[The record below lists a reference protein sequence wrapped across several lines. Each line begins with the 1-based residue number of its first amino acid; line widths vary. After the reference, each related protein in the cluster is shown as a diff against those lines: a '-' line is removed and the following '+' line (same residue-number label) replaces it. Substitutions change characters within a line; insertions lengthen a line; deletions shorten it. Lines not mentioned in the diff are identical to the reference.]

1 MNRATKLLVIAGP
14 TAGGKSALGLE
25 LAERLNGEIISG
37 DSMQLYRGLSSGVA
51 KPDAAEQRRVKHHLI
66 DVFDFS
72 VPVDVYRYLELAEL
86 AIDEVSLHG
95 ALPVVVGGTGMYLKA
110 LLYGLDE
117 LPGDAVVR
125 KELDRLYD
133 NESGEAELKRLV
145 LECDP
150 VSYERWEKHRRKL
163 IRALEVFRVSGRR
176 LSELQSGEK
185 RLRCDAKMFILLP
198 EREELKRRI
207 AARTAKML
215 QDGWIEEA
223 GSAIKAGLLE
233 SPTARQALGYD
244 IIGEYLS
251 GRLSYEEM
259 SDRIITKTWQF
270 ARRQFTWFRHQHPE
284 GEVISYPLDVDKLC
298 AEIELWRGMK

>member
-25 LAERLNGEIISG
+25 LAARLNGEIISG
-37 DSMQLYRGLSSGVA
+37 DSMQLYRGLSIGVA

-270 ARRQFTWFRHQHPE
+270 ARRQLTWFRHQHPE

>member
-37 DSMQLYRGLSSGVA
+37 DSMQLYRGLSIGVA

-72 VPVDVYRYLELAEL
+72 VPVDVYRYLELAEP
-86 AIDEVSLHG
+86 AIDEVSLRG
-95 ALPVVVGGTGMYLKA
+95 SLPVVVGGTGMYLKA

-259 SDRIITKTWQF
+259 SDRIITNTWQF

>member
-1 MNRATKLLVIAGP
+1 MNRATKFLVIAGP
-14 TAGGKSALGLE
+14 TAGGKSALGLA

-37 DSMQLYRGLSSGVA
+37 DSMQLYRGLSIGVA
-51 KPDAAEQRRVKHHLI
+51 KPDTAEQRRVKHHLI

-86 AIDEVSLHG
+86 AIDEVSLRG
-95 ALPVVVGGTGMYLKA
+95 ALPMVVGGTGMYLKA

-163 IRALEVFRVSGRR
+163 IRALEVFRVSSRR
-176 LSELQSGEK
+176 LSDLQSGEK
-185 RLRCDAKMFILLP
+185 RLRCNAKMFILLP

-207 AARTAKML
+207 AARTVKML

-233 SPTARQALGYD
+233 SPTACQALGYD

-270 ARRQFTWFRHQHPE
+270 ARRQITWFRHQHPE